1 MSRAVAREQR
11 YREPMIHAKI
21 YVQETVSG
29 SFGSTPPPPPP
40 LPVVDTATPTSK
52 VGLSRRLSDRI
63 RWRRTRRRLRTVPV
77 WRLPV
82 ILVVLSVVTANILVG
97 IDGDLVSDGDVGT
110 ISEGVDAGATATL
123 LSVIAGGMI
132 TLTGLVFTA
141 ITLAMQFGAS
151 QISVRVVP
159 MLAQQ
164 RVMRWSIGMFLA
176 TFVFSLIIALD
187 LALDSENSSPTIST
201 AIALLLALASA
212 ILFIALV
219 AKVGSILNSSR
230 LLRWI
235 AAQGRSATI
244 RAYPLYEDL
253 PSGAPKPS
261 QPLPL
266 PQPRESENSESAD
279 ALVIR
284 LRHLSPDGRILLA
297 IDLARLQRLA
307 GRWDV
312 SVEVV
317 PSIGEFVAQ
326 NAPLFEVRG
335 PSLKVRPDTLM

>member
-1 MSRAVAREQR
+1 M
-11 YREPMIHAKI
+11 
-21 YVQETVSG
+21 
-29 SFGSTPPPPPP
+29 
-40 LPVVDTATPTSK
+40 
-52 VGLSRRLSDRI
+52 
-63 RWRRTRRRLRTVPV
+63 
-77 WRLPV
+77 
-82 ILVVLSVVTANILVG
+82 ILVVLSVVTATILVG

-261 QPLPL
+261 QPLPSPTARVRNL
-266 PQPRESENSESAD
+266 RERRRTGDSPAPPLTRRPDSAGD
-279 ALVIR
+279 RSRTIAAF
-284 LRHLSPDGRILLA
+284 G
-297 IDLARLQRLA
+297 

-326 NAPLFEVRG
+326 NAPSSRYAD
-335 PSLKVRPDTLM
+335 RR